1 MKNASL
7 KRQIYPQ
14 PKSYGPSVRGMLMS
28 CLIFLVWSC
37 GSTVK
42 KTPSTQ
48 PGTTPST
55 TPAASTTEPQIRA
68 CLIDNVTRSGLS
80 FDGNYVLVL
89 EEAQYRF
96 DSSIGTLSVFRSGK
110 NLVFRNDRRYLD
122 IAPDQ
127 LIVFRPLTKNSE
139 FTLDNVS
146 YRGELSFVFD
156 GDQVLAV
163 NELGLERYLQGVVPF
178 EIPTHQKGYT
188 EAAFAQAV
196 AARTYAMHRLANPV
210 NAGVYDIRAD
220 TRDQVYR
227 GVQRLTDLA
236 QRAVNSTRGMI
247 LTERGQPSPTYYHS
261 TCGGILESDAML
273 PGSAVPATAAV
284 AHDLDKDEY
293 NCRVSPFYR
302 WVEFRDAE
310 TILVNLQRE
319 FDIDSLRVEG
329 WMNDG
334 FTMSIEVLDRKPSSR
349 AKTVRFRVEE
359 QSFLADGSRIRR
371 SLADERGKLLPSD
384 LFFINLSPENP
395 DKFYIVGAGNGHG
408 RGMCQWGAIG
418 MSLAGRQYQS
428 ILGFYYPDLTL
439 AQMY

>member
-1 MKNASL
+1 MNISSL
-7 KRQIYPQ
+7 VSKLFP
-14 PKSYGPSVRGMLMS
+14 GPFTIARLSRGV
-28 CLIFLVWSC
+28 LISALAFLLWAC

-42 KTPSTQ
+42 KTTPTE
-48 PGTTPST
+48 PGVQAP
-55 TPAASTTEPQIRA
+55 PAASTAEPNIRA
-68 CLIDNVTRSGLS
+68 CLIDNVERSALS

-89 EEAQYRF
+89 EEARYRF
-96 DSSIGTLSVFRSGK
+96 DSSIGTLNVFRSGK

-127 LIVFRPLTKNSE
+127 QIVFRPQTRNSE
-139 FTLDNVS
+139 FTLDNVT
-146 YRGELSFVFD
+146 YRGELRFVFD
-156 GDQVLAV
+156 GDKVIVV
-163 NELGLERYLQGVVPF
+163 NEVALERYLQGVVPF
-178 EIPTHQKGYT
+178 EIPTHQNGYRD
-188 EAAFAQAV
+188 AAFAQAI

-210 NAGVYDIRAD
+210 NSNIYDIRAD

-227 GVQRLTDLA
+227 GVDRMTDLA
-236 QRAVNSTRGMI
+236 QRAVNNTRGMI
-247 LTERGQPSPTYYHS
+247 LTERGEPTATFYHS
-261 TCGGILESDAML
+261 TCGGILESTAMM
-273 PGSAVPATAAV
+273 PGSAVPAGAAV

-302 WVEFRDAE
+302 WVEIRDAE
-310 TILVNLQRE
+310 TILLNLQRE

-329 WMNDG
+329 WLNDG

-349 AKTVRFRVEE
+349 AQTVRFRVEE
-359 QSFLADGSRIRR
+359 QTFLADGSRIRR
-371 SLADERGKLLPSD
+371 SLADERGKILPSD
-384 LFFINLSPENP
+384 LFFVNLSPENQ
-395 DKFYIVGAGNGHG
+395 DKFYIIGAGNGHG